1 MDAELMDFERGDSR
15 CDRRTLRMPWVSVK
29 MVR

>member
-1 MDAELMDFERGDSR
+1 MGAELMDFKRGDSR
-15 CDRRTLRMPWVSVK
+15 CDRRALRMPWVNVK